1 MTPPF
6 HHTPN
11 ELALN
16 PGHVRSVF
24 GGLADRAELVD
35 LVGSAGMA
43 SKILSRRR
51 RLTLAMAREL
61 AAALDVPLEMLTS
74 DYAVEP
80 YESESARA

>member
-1 MTPPF
+1 M
-6 HHTPN
+6 
-11 ELALN
+11 
-16 PGHVRSVF
+16 
-24 GGLADRAELVD
+24 D